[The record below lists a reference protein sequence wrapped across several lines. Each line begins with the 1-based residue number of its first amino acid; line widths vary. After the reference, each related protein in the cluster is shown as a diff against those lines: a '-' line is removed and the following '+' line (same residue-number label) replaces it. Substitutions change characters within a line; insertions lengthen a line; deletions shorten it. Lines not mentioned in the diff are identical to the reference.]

1 MIIKILSRMTIF
13 ALGCGCSLIIT
24 FCVWWSFCLLEE
36 ALYSS
41 RRFKT
46 NFAAI
51 KKFERFAELYYKA
64 LTYIPD
70 PDKVIRNEL
79 KRQWEEE
86 LCQK

>member
-1 MIIKILSRMTIF
+1 MIIKILSWMTIF

-24 FCVWWSFCLLEE
+24 FCVWGSFCLLEE

-64 LTYIPD
+64 VKLV
-70 PDKVIRNEL
+70 PDKEAQDRL
-79 KRQWEEE
+79 KTQWEDE
-86 LCQK
+86 LCLKK